1 MSRNYAI
8 TYMMKIQNPDVKEEL
23 TRRLARI
30 EGQVRGVKAMLAG
43 DRDCHEIMQQLSAIR
58 AAVQST
64 SRIFLQEFATSCLV
78 DMDDEGRSQA
88 GSELRA
94 RREKV
99 VQDMIRL
106 LDKTP

>member
-1 MSRNYAI
+1 MD
-8 TYMMKIQNPDVKEEL
+8 MKIKNPEVKEEL
-23 TRRLARI
+23 TGRLARI
-30 EGQVRGVKAMLAG
+30 EGQVRGVQAMLAN
-43 DRDCHEIMQQLSAIR
+43 DRDCHEIMQQLSAIH

-78 DMDDEGRSQA
+78 DMDEEGSSQA
-88 GSELRA
+88 EAELRA
-94 RREKV
+94 RREKI